1 MRQTSQA
8 VLLLLGAAS
17 AVSAPPGFSSGTP
30 AAWSATLGAP
40 STAGV
45 YNPIY

>member
-17 AVSAPPGFSSGTP
+17 AVSAPPGFGSAVNTWSS
-30 AAWSATLGAP
+30 TLGAP